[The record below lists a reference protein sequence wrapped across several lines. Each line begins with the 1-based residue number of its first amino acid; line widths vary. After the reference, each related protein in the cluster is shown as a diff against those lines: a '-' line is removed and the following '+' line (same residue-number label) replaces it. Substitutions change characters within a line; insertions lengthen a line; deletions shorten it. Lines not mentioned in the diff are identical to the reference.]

1 MTQIYK
7 IYMNESQLI
16 LADFVPKKLKNAQTI
31 GLQDIEI
38 EKLFQASTNKNSVAT
53 TYLYVGPNIEE
64 CFKEIIQQVNIIKA
78 AGGLVKNGDGNYLFI
93 HRLGKWD
100 LPKGKVEENE
110 KMKEAAVREVEEECG
125 IKINFLG
132 PKLVSSYHTYIMR
145 GKLVIKQTN
154 WYEMGVNKVPK
165 LIPQLEED
173 ITDARWIAKNDLD
186 AIKENT
192 YPLIADL
199 LKFIK

>member
-1 MTQIYK
+1 
-7 IYMNESQLI
+7 MNESQLI
-16 LADFVPKKLKNAQTI
+16 LADFVPKKLKHAQTI

-38 EKLFQASTNKNSVAT
+38 EKLFQASTNKNSAAK
-53 TYLYVGPNIEE
+53 TYLYVAPNIEE
-64 CFKEIIQQVNIIKA
+64 CFKEILQQVNIIKA
-78 AGGLVKNGDGNYLFI
+78 AGGLVKNGDGDYLFI

-125 IKINFLG
+125 IKINYLG
-132 PKLVSSYHTYIMR
+132 PKLISSYHTYVMR
-145 GKLVIKQTN
+145 GKVVIKQTN
-154 WYEMGVNKVPK
+154 WYEMGVNKAPK

-173 ITDARWIAKNDLD
+173 ITDARWIAKNDIK

>member
-1 MTQIYK
+1 
-7 IYMNESQLI
+7 MNESQLI
-16 LADFVPKKLKNAQTI
+16 LADYVPKKIKNVQTI
-31 GLQDIEI
+31 GLQDIDI
-38 EKLFQASTNKNSVAT
+38 EKLFQASNNKNSVPT
-53 TYLYVGPNIEE
+53 TYLYVGPQIEE
-64 CFKEIIQQVNIIKA
+64 LFKEILQKVNIIKA
-78 AGGLVKNGDGNYLFI
+78 AGGLVKNGDGHYLFI

-125 IKINFLG
+125 ISISYLG
-132 PKLVSSYHTYIMR
+132 PKLVSSYHTYTMR

-154 WYEMGVNKVPK
+154 WYEMGVNKAPK